1 MLREEVSIFLLIFF
15 IFIYI
20 FFVAI
25 YAFVCFVGKHNVHEL
40 NHENY

>member
-1 MLREEVSIFLLIFF
+1 MLREEVSIFLLLFF

-25 YAFVCFVGKHNVHEL
+25 YAFVCFVG
-40 NHENY
+40 